1 MINVLL
7 LNPVYVTLF
16 WALVLHLHR
25 QSSHRPKIFLGWFMI
40 VASQVYLSHFF
51 YFTQNYNVY
60 FYFDS
65 IYTLAYLLVYPMYH
79 IYVRLLTVDSHFS
92 LKKHFKFLL
101 IPFILFFLKLT
112 GYIIMGKESGME
124 YITQVLVGGAKP
136 QGMFK
141 LMKTIFMVGRFVFL
155 GQTVFYLI
163 FSFVL
168 IRQNNIKIQDYY
180 SNTDERRLNWL
191 QFFNISFAFTS
202 MSSAVLA
209 ALGRNFF
216 LENTFY
222 LLIPSI
228 VFTVMLFV
236 IGLLGNYQRAIFT
249 EIDSKLDAQ
258 DEGKPP
264 LRLKSK
270 LDALFEK
277 EKVYKNPDLKIWD
290 ISSMLGT
297 NRTYVS
303 RIINSEYNRNFCSHV
318 NHYRIEHA
326 KSLVM
331 SNPNLTHEQ
340 IAELSGFGSVNSLA
354 RAFQTKEGVTLGQF
368 RRKVEGY
375 IS

>member
-1 MINVLL
+1 MTTILL
-7 LNPVYVTLF
+7 LNPIYVTLF

-60 FYFDS
+60 YFFDS
-65 IYTLAYLLVYPMYH
+65 IYTLSYLLVYPMYH
-79 IYVRLLTVDSHFS
+79 IYVRLLTVDSRFS
-92 LKKHFKFLL
+92 LKKHFKFLVVPVV
-101 IPFILFFLKLT
+101 IFLLT
-112 GYIIMGKESGME
+112 LVGYLAMGKSRGME
-124 YITQVLVGGAKP
+124 YVTQILVGGGTP
-136 QGMFK
+136 QGIFK
-141 LMKTIFMVGRFVFL
+141 YMKIVFTVGRFLFL
-155 GQTVFYLI
+155 AQTAFYLVL
-163 FSFVL
+163 SFVL
-168 IRQNNIKIQDYY
+168 IRRNNIKIQDYY
-180 SNTDERRLNWL
+180 SNLDERKLNWL
-191 QFFNISFAFTS
+191 QFFNISFALTS

-216 LENTFY
+216 LNNSMY

-228 VFTVMLFV
+228 VFTLMLFV

-249 EIDSKLDAQ
+249 EIDRTQDAQ

-318 NHYRIEHA
+318 NHYRVEHV
-326 KSLVM
+326 KSLVK
-331 SNPNLTHEQ
+331 SNPNLTNEQ
-340 IAELSGFGSVNSLA
+340 ISELSGFGSVNSLA
-354 RAFQTKEGVTLGQF
+354 RVFQGQEGVTLGQF
-368 RRKVEGY
+368 RRKIEG
-375 IS
+375 